1 MTTKRNQTQN
11 TSEESKN
18 DAQTLEVKE
27 FKDAPIKKKSSIVL
41 KRGEILIAELDEN
54 GNEVNEFVS
63 NQKTFD
69 DFYSKNSTKFKIK
82 KK

>member
-1 MTTKRNQTQN
+1 MAKQPQTSN
-11 TSEESKN
+11 TPEESKN
-18 DAQTLEVKE
+18 DVKAIEVSE
-27 FKDAPIKKKSSIVL
+27 FKDTPVMKKSSVIL
-41 KRGEILIAELDEN
+41 KRGEILIAELDDK

-69 DFYSKNSTKFKIK
+69 DFYSKNSKFKIK